1 MTKAFEDEQGS
12 YLVLCNEIGQHSLWP
27 AELAVPGGW
36 RTVSGPDSRS
46 ACLDHIERN
55 WRV

>member
-1 MTKAFEDEQGS
+1 MTNAFEDDQGS